1 MNKQKIF
8 NLIMIILIILS
19 FSVAVYAEEN
29 TTEEDNSTENTES
42 NNTVRALTL
51 QEQRNQVEEQLSTA
65 SDQLTYVQGEL
76 SNKMM
81 TIQNLED
88 KIDSYQ
94 TQLEEVNKNYT
105 ELQSQVK
112 ESEAQ
117 LTTIQSKYAKKD
129 RLLKKRLVEMY
140 KRGTN
145 NYLDVLLGSKD
156 VLEFISNYFLIE
168 SITKA
173 DIESLEEVKKQK
185 QDIERLAG
193 ELTEKKVNM
202 KVAKNTAETQS
213 VILANT
219 KTILENE
226 KSSLDDSEQHILSQI
241 ESYKMQQQEINNLI
255 SQSITNST
263 YELFYS
269 GGEMLWPTVTTAYIT
284 SPFGSRLHP
293 IQGIVKSHAGIDIGA
308 SSGSPIYAAADGVI
322 IYYSWM
328 GGYGNAVMVDHGTN
342 SDGVKLVTLYGH
354 GSEFIDGLGVGT
366 PVRKGQEI
374 MKVGSTGNSTGPH
387 VHFEVRENGV
397 ATDPKKYLS
406 AAQ

>member
-19 FSVAVYAEEN
+19 FSMVVYAEEN
-29 TTEEDNSTENTES
+29 EIDDNESTENTE

-88 KIDSYQ
+88 KITNYQ
-94 TQLEEVNKNYT
+94 TQLDEVNKDYN

-112 ESEAQ
+112 DAEAK
-117 LTTIQSKYAKKD
+117 LADIQSKYAKKD
-129 RLLKKRLVEMY
+129 RLLKRRLVEMY
-140 KRGTN
+140 KNGTN

-156 VLEFISNYFLIE
+156 ILEFISNYFLIE

-173 DIESLEEVKKQK
+173 DIESLEVVKTQK
-185 QDIERLAG
+185 QEIEKISN
-193 ELTEKKVNM
+193 ELQEKKVNM
-202 KVAKNTAETQS
+202 KVAKNNAETQS

-269 GGEMLWPTVTTAYIT
+269 GGEMLWPTISTAYIT

-328 GGYGNAVMVDHGTN
+328 GGYGNTVMVDHGTN
-342 SDGVKLVTLYGH
+342 SEGVKLVTLYGH
-354 GSEFIDGLGVGT
+354 GSEFIDGLGVGS

-406 AAQ
+406 ATE